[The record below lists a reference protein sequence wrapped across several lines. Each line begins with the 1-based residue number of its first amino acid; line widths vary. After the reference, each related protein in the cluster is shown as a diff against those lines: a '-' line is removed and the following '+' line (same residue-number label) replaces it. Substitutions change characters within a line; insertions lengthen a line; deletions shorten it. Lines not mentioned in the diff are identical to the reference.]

1 MNDTYFNAQKAFV
14 KSSSI
19 WVKNHDK
26 MMTKNFDKNGD
37 MTFWQ
42 FQMAYTFDYIF
53 IYLLNSCLFVY

>member
-37 MTFWQ
+37 MTF
-42 FQMAYTFDYIF
+42 
-53 IYLLNSCLFVY
+53 